1 MSAAQSRQSRTCNMR
16 ALAPYLLA
24 LIIAV
29 GCGPDARAHERIGT
43 ASHSIITANGATVE
57 GYLSI
62 PPALWS
68 RLRVELEDT
77 PDSLREYF
85 QATVRVATWDKTCDL
100 LSVTRTAF
108 PKSGNM
114 LFHLTFRCPQ
124 DVTDLAITSVSFL
137 DLDESHVQ
145 FARFARKEDPRKFLR
160 EAVLTVKQKVFHI
173 PDVHGDGSA
182 TLDRA
187 SAFLKLGMEHLL
199 TGYDHIL
206 FLLTVII
213 GMSLKE
219 TIKAITSFTL
229 AHSLTMALAF
239 LGLVS
244 LSSNVVEPLIALT
257 IVYVA
262 AENVFRTSV
271 QRRWLLTFAF
281 GLVHGLGFVGALQ
294 EITVSREELLLSL
307 VTFNLGIELGQ
318 LAVIVVA
325 MPVMSWLCAR
335 PSGGQLR
342 RAFSLG
348 VGALGV
354 LWLTQRILVAVQ
366 SPLMQPLSG
375 S

>member
-1 MSAAQSRQSRTCNMR
+1 MSAAQPRHPGTCGAK
-16 ALAPYLLA
+16 ALGACLFA
-24 LIIAV
+24 LVAAFWS
-29 GCGPDARAHERIGT
+29 GPDAQAHERIGT
-43 ASHSIITANGATVE
+43 VSHSIVTANGATVE
-57 GYLSI
+57 DYLSI

-68 RLRVELEDT
+68 RLKVELEDT
-77 PDSLREYF
+77 PDALREYF
-85 QATVRVATWDKTCDL
+85 QATVRIATWDKTCDL
-100 LSVTRTAF
+100 QSVTRTAF
-108 PKSGNM
+108 RKTGNT

-145 FARFARKEDPRKFLR
+145 FARFARKDDPRKFLR
-160 EAVLTVKQKVFHI
+160 EGVLSVKQKVFHI
-173 PDVHGDGSA
+173 PDVNGDGSA

-187 SAFLKLGMEHLL
+187 SAFLKLGIEHLL

-219 TIKAITSFTL
+219 TIKAVTSFTL

-244 LSSNVVEPLIALT
+244 LRSNVVEPLIALT

-271 QRRWLLTFAF
+271 RRRWLLTFFF
-281 GLVHGLGFVGALQ
+281 GLIHGLGFVGALQ

-307 VTFNLGIELGQ
+307 VSFNLGIELGQ

-335 PSGGQLR
+335 SWGGQLR
-342 RAFSLG
+342 RGFSLG
-348 VGALGV
+348 VGALGAI
-354 LWLTQRILVAVQ
+354 WLTQRILLATQ
-366 SPLMQPLSG
+366 SPLMQSLS
-375 S
+375 

>member
-1 MSAAQSRQSRTCNMR
+1 MSAAQSRHSDTRSVN
-16 ALAPYLLA
+16 ALTAFLLA
-24 LIIAV
+24 LTI
-29 GCGPDARAHERIGT
+29 GFGSGPDAQAHERIGT
-43 ASHSIITANGATVE
+43 VSHSIVIATGATVE
-57 GYLSI
+57 DYLSI

-68 RLRVELEDT
+68 RLKLELEDT
-77 PDSLREYF
+77 PDALREYF
-85 QATVRVATWDKTCDL
+85 QATVRIATWDKTCDL
-100 LSVTRTAF
+100 QSVTRTAF
-108 PKSGNM
+108 PKTGNT

-124 DVTDLAITSVSFL
+124 EVTDLAVTSVSFL

-160 EAVLTVKQKVFHI
+160 EGVLSVKQKVFHI
-173 PDVHGDGSA
+173 PDIHGDGSA

-187 SAFLKLGMEHLL
+187 SAFLRLGIEHLL

-219 TIKAITSFTL
+219 TIKAVTSFTL

-239 LGLVS
+239 LGMVS
-244 LSSNVVEPLIALT
+244 LPSNVVEPLIALT

-271 QRRWLLTFAF
+271 QRRWLLTFFF
-281 GLVHGLGFVGALQ
+281 GLIHGLGFVGALQ

-307 VTFNLGIELGQ
+307 VSFNLGIELGQ

-325 MPVMSWLCAR
+325 MPVMSWLCTR

-342 RAFSLG
+342 RAFSIG

-354 LWLTQRILVAVQ
+354 LWLTQRILVAAQ
-366 SPLMQPLSG
+366 SPYMQPLFG